1 MNIDVAVYEKLAGVS
16 ACCQLL
22 IAGAKRYT
30 SKEELLGG
38 FCYCFQSFSC
48 KDNYIH
54 FRERKDPFPFC
65 QVSLSSKAFTWQ
77 VSDAQP
83 YVSLVVS
90 IASVCLSQYFP
101 FFCMCSVRGNYS
113 GWPQGPNLH

>member
-16 ACCQLL
+16 DCCQLL

-48 KDNYIH
+48 
-54 FRERKDPFPFC
+54 
-65 QVSLSSKAFTWQ
+65 
-77 VSDAQP
+77 
-83 YVSLVVS
+83 
-90 IASVCLSQYFP
+90 
-101 FFCMCSVRGNYS
+101 
-113 GWPQGPNLH
+113 